1 MIFELFSQALSM
13 AVANEVTVFSSNL
26 KLVSIEESIVE
37 MLLITSLMNT
47 FSFALSL
54 AIEYFLL

>member
-13 AVANEVTVFSSNL
+13 AVANELTVFSSNL